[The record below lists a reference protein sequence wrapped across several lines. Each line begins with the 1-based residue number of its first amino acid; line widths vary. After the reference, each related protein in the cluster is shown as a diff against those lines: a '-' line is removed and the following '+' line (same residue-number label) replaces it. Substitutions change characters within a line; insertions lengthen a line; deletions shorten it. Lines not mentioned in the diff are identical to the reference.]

1 MRGQTRATDWHH
13 LPLAELARRLE
24 IGAAE
29 ARAEGAAGDAL
40 AGRRPH
46 AKSARERTEGA
57 LESPPESA
65 LERGL
70 SETDAD
76 ARRARYGEN
85 RITPKAG
92 KGPLLRFLLQFA
104 QPLVLVL
111 LLAGA
116 ITALLGEWVDAGVI
130 LGVTLINATFGFI
143 QEGRAERALGALARS
158 LTSEITVLRGG
169 ARRRLPSTAL
179 VPGDVVLLAAGD
191 KVPADLRLL
200 RARELRAV
208 EAALTGESAA
218 VAKQVAE
225 LAPDTPLAERTNL
238 AYAGTVVVG
247 GAGCGIVVATG
258 DATESGHI
266 SRLIA
271 EAPDLTTPL
280 TRQMAVF
287 SNWLLLVIG
296 GIALFTFAVGLWRG
310 EPAFDM
316 FMAAVALAVGAI
328 PEGLPAALTIT
339 LAIGVSRMAKR
350 RAIIRKLPAVET
362 LGSTTVICSDKTGT
376 LTENQMTVR
385 AICAG
390 GARYAVSGSGYAP
403 VGEIVDAGASAEFGE
418 PGESGVSRESANPAP
433 SASPGAPAQIASAL
447 RECLLAGALCNDAG
461 LRRAGRLWEIA
472 GDPTEGALLVA
483 ARKGGLDETALQ
495 KRYPRRDEIPF
506 DAARQYMATLHEI
519 EGVRVAYVKGALEQV
534 LARATTRLDAAGIA
548 QPLDAAAIAGIE
560 AAAGALAAQGLRVLA
575 LARRLGVPAG
585 ALEDALAAALDGS
598 AGEAGGG
605 LEFIGLVGM
614 IDPPRPKA
622 VAAVRTC
629 HAAGIAVKMI
639 TGDHAVTALSIAR
652 QLGIAGPGDAVLNGR
667 ELATLDDDAL
677 RGVARAVK
685 VFARVEPEQKLRLVR
700 ALQADGE
707 VVAMTGDG
715 VNDAPALKQADIG
728 IAMGLAGTE
737 VAKEAADMVLTD
749 DDFAA
754 IEAAVEEG
762 RGVYDNLVKFVTWT
776 LPTNFGEGL
785 LILAAIVAGTTL
797 PITPLQILWI
807 NMTTAVCLGLMLAF
821 EPIERD
827 VMRRAPRPPGGTIL
841 DGALLWRIALVG
853 LLLLGGAY
861 GLFLREL
868 ALGSSLPEAR
878 TVAVNVFVVVE
889 AFYLFNCRSLTQPAW
904 ALGLF
909 SNRALWGG
917 LAAMAALQL
926 WLTYA
931 PLMNRLFA
939 TAPIGARPWLEIFA
953 VGLLALLAV
962 GLEKHLRYR
971 RRGTP
976 ERHAASLHS

>member
-1 MRGQTRATDWHH
+1 M
-13 LPLAELARRLE
+13 
-24 IGAAE
+24 
-29 ARAEGAAGDAL
+29 
-40 AGRRPH
+40 
-46 AKSARERTEGA
+46 
-57 LESPPESA
+57 ESV

-70 SETDAD
+70 SDADAD
-76 ARRARYGEN
+76 ARRARYGAN

-116 ITALLGEWVDAGVI
+116 VTALLGEWVDAGVI
-130 LGVTLINATFGFI
+130 FGVTLINAVFGFV

-158 LTSEITVLRGG
+158 LTSEVTALRGG

-200 RARELRAV
+200 RARELRSV
-208 EAALTGESAA
+208 EAALTGESTP
-218 VAKQVAE
+218 VAKRAAT
-225 LAPDTPLAERTNL
+225 LPPDTPLAERVNL

-258 DATESGHI
+258 DATETGHI

-271 EAPDLTTPL
+271 AAPDLATPL
-280 TRQMAVF
+280 TRQMAAF

-296 GIALFTFAVGLWRG
+296 GIALFAFAVGLWRG

-339 LAIGVSRMAKR
+339 LAIGVARMAKR

-390 GARYAVSGSGYAP
+390 GACHAVSGSGYAP
-403 VGEIVDAGASAEFGE
+403 VGEIAAGAAPGASCESGDSGE
-418 PGESGVSRESANPAP
+418 PRAFADPAAAGSPAASAAVV
-433 SASPGAPAQIASAL
+433 GAL

-461 LRRAGRLWEIA
+461 LRRAGRHWEIA

-483 ARKGGLDETALQ
+483 ARKGGLDEAALQ
-495 KRYPRRDEIPF
+495 QRYPRRDEVPF
-506 DAARQYMATLHEI
+506 ASARQYMATLHEI
-519 EGVRVAYVKGALEQV
+519 DGVRVAYVKGALEQI
-534 LARATTRLDAAGIA
+534 LARATARLDAAGVA
-548 QPLDAAAIAGIE
+548 QPLDASAVAGIE
-560 AAAGALAAQGLRVLA
+560 AEAEALAAQGLRVLA
-575 LARRLGVPAG
+575 LARRVGVPAG
-585 ALEDALAAALDGS
+585 ALENTLENALENALAAAPG
-598 AGEAGGG
+598 AAGGG

-614 IDPPRPKA
+614 IDPPRPQA

-639 TGDHAVTALSIAR
+639 TGDHAATALAIAR
-652 QLGIAGPGDAVLNGR
+652 QLGIAGPGDAVLGGR
-667 ELATLDDDAL
+667 ELAALDDDAL
-677 RGVARAVK
+677 RGVARTVK

-785 LILAAIVAGTTL
+785 LILAAIVAGATL

-827 VMRRAPRPPGGTIL
+827 VMRRAPRPPGAAIL

-889 AFYLFNCRSLTQPAW
+889 AFYLFNCRSLTRPVW
-904 ALGLF
+904 TLGLF
-909 SNRALWGG
+909 SNRMLWGG

-926 WLTYA
+926 LLTYV
-931 PLMNRLFA
+931 PLLNRLFA

-953 VGLLALLAV
+953 VGLLALLVV
-962 GLEKHLRYR
+962 GAEKHIRSRRR
-971 RRGTP
+971 RRG
-976 ERHAASLHS
+976 AA